1 MLDFE
6 QTQNKGQMH
15 LCQTTCPITRFGTLS
30 ISDKVI
36 PDNSVQTELLY
47 QNVNFSYIGVE
58 EYPHVSSDSYYKL
71 TKELIN
77 HYQAHNYKL
86 IICDSETK
94 PEQKLSTYMG
104 YWRRNPI
111 NSSWLQDI
119 KQYPWLATAQNFS
132 ITSKNSIR
140 LCSLVEISS
149 PKQLSVLLEISLFRN
164 AFFVPENMWSSD
176 LYNLIYD
183 SLQDN
188 HVFLS
193 RNAYLKLMIRKLSTA
208 YKFFFGYGGFDY
220 GGVYISMIN

>member
-1 MLDFE
+1 MLRVSRINVTIMTNDIKKIQYGF
-6 QTQNKGQMH
+6 
-15 LCQTTCPITRFGTLS
+15 I

-71 TKELIN
+71 AKELIS

-119 KQYPWLATAQNFS
+119 KQ
-132 ITSKNSIR
+132 
-140 LCSLVEISS
+140 
-149 PKQLSVLLEISLFRN
+149 
-164 AFFVPENMWSSD
+164 
-176 LYNLIYD
+176 
-183 SLQDN
+183 
-188 HVFLS
+188 
-193 RNAYLKLMIRKLSTA
+193 
-208 YKFFFGYGGFDY
+208 
-220 GGVYISMIN
+220 